1 VDLRIEGDVREGVY
15 QTVTKHLLDD
25 YKDNMDVAALNLS
38 EKMTSL
44 ESAVSEKN
52 KALCCI
58 ICVEPY
64 QESLLRD
71 KKPLIILSGSNRKNA
86 IQTSKVL

>member
-1 VDLRIEGDVREGVY
+1 
-15 QTVTKHLLDD
+15 LLDD
-25 YKDNMDVAALNLS
+25 YKDNMDVAALNIS

-71 KKPLIILSGSNRKNA
+71 KNL
-86 IQTSKVL
+86 

>member
-1 VDLRIEGDVREGVY
+1 VY
-15 QTVTKHLLDD
+15 QTVTKQLLDD
-25 YKDNMDVAALNLS
+25 YKDNMDVVALNLS

-58 ICVEPY
+58 IYVEPY
-64 QESLLRD
+64 QETLLRD
-71 KKPLIILSGSNRKNA
+71 KKTFNKIEW
-86 IQTSKVL
+86 IQQEECDPKF

>member
-1 VDLRIEGDVREGVY
+1 MRIFKLKVMLEREC
-15 QTVTKHLLDD
+15 TKLLQNSCLMTT
-25 YKDNMDVAALNLS
+25 KTIWMILNLS
-38 EKMTSL
+38 ENMTSL
-44 ESAVSEKN
+44 ESAASEKN

-71 KKPLIILSGSNRKNA
+71 KNL
-86 IQTSKVL
+86 